1 MRKTGWAIE
10 PFKTRR
16 SGREKGMR
24 TLQRIEGR
32 RGVPRSA

>member
-16 SGREKGMR
+16 SGREKRIG
-24 TLQRIEGR
+24 TLQRVEGR